1 MDSVKGIVDKG
12 REFAAQNP
20 DKIDDA
26 IEKAGDLAD
35 RKTGGKYADQVD
47 KVQDAA
53 RKALRP
59 E

>member
-12 REFAAQNP
+12 GEFAAQNP
-20 DKIDDA
+20 FDDA

-35 RKTGGKYADQVD
+35 CKTSGKYADQVD
-47 KVQDAA
+47 KAQDAV
-53 RKALRP
+53 RKALRA